1 MNFKKILVPYDGSV
15 CAQKAFKTALEIG
28 KKFDSVITV
37 IICIKSPARIS
48 LYYDSKFDERILK
61 KQNTTA
67 MQQILR
73 LEEHAKKSGL
83 KIKSHVSQTGSI
95 VKSITEFAKSHKIDL
110 IIMGARGQTKFKQLL
125 FGSVSSGV
133 FKYSKYP
140 VMIER

>member
-1 MNFKKILVPYDGSV
+1 MNFKEILVPYDGSV
-15 CAQKAFKTALEIG
+15 CAQKAFNTALKIG
-28 KKFDSVITV
+28 KKFDSIITV

-48 LYYDSKFDERILK
+48 LYYDSKFDEKILR
-61 KQNTTA
+61 KQKTTA
-67 MQQILR
+67 TQQTLR
-73 LEEHAKKSGL
+73 LKRHAKKMGFQ
-83 KIKSHVSQTGSI
+83 IKCHVFQTGSI

-133 FKYSKYP
+133 FKYSKCP

>member
-1 MNFKKILVPYDGSV
+1 MNFTNILVPYDGSV

-37 IICIKSPARIS
+37 ITCIKSPARIS
-48 LYYDSKFDERILK
+48 VYYDSKFDERILE
-61 KQNTTA
+61 KQKTTA
-67 MQQILR
+67 MQLLLV
-73 LEEHAKKSGL
+73 LEERTKKSGL
-83 KIKSHVSQTGSI
+83 KIKSHVFQTDSI

-133 FKYSKYP
+133 SQHSKCS